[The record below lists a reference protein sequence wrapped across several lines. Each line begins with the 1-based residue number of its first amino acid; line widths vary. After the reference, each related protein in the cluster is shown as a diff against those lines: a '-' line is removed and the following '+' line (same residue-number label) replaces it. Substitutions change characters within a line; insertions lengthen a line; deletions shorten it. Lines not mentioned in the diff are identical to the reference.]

1 MLARASNASYSYVF
15 SLILLTIV
23 VLGFGARAIFFPEY
37 WPPVRSTLIVHI
49 LVTGGWFIL
58 TVYQANLVRERKMK
72 QHMALGRYGVVFAI
86 LVVLTGTLMI
96 VELNS
101 RDFSW
106 LQVASN
112 SVNMVT
118 FTIFFGAAIA
128 WRRDGRAHKRM
139 ILFASLALM
148 SPAIARLLQVLGAE
162 VLTHPIWLLLCVT
175 VAAFDI
181 RSEARVTRATWFGL
195 FISLLGFGAFAVAAV
210 STAGSAN
217 AQAVKAGSLSDPNGY
232 TGRIRLIRFLD
243 EPDGY
248 CIDVPGGGD
257 RVLLNMPAIAHTCH
271 FDPLP
276 DQVFSFNAEGLG
288 RIVWAGKNEPACL
301 TAQGLLDGEGFL
313 FMPCGDPTTQTFSY
327 ETGGALRIA
336 DSELCLSVERTGPS
350 FRETLGETQD
360 AYGRG
365 RPVNPQYTHLA
376 RALTLAPCGV
386 GDPSMQRWQAL
397 DE

>member
-1 MLARASNASYSYVF
+1 MPPATSHITFAYAF
-15 SLILLTIV
+15 SILLLILV
-23 VLGFGARAIFFPEY
+23 VLGFGARAILLPEY
-37 WPPVRSTLIVHI
+37 WPPVRATLIIHI

-58 TVYQANLVRERKMK
+58 AVFQANLVREKNIK
-72 QHMALGRYGVVFAI
+72 QHMAFGRYGVVLAV
-86 LVVLTGTLMI
+86 LVVFTGTLMI
-96 VELNS
+96 FELNL
-101 RDFSW
+101 REFSW

-118 FTIFFGAAIA
+118 FAIFFGAAIL

-148 SPAIARLLQVLGAE
+148 SPAIARLMQPLGAE
-162 VLTHPIWLLLCVT
+162 VLTHPIWLLLCVA
-175 VAAFDI
+175 VAAFDL

-195 FISLLGFGAFAVAAV
+195 LISLLGFGVFGAAAV
-210 STAGSAN
+210 LTAGSAN
-217 AQAVKAGSLSDPNGY
+217 AQAIDAGPLSDPNGY
-232 TGRIRLIRFLD
+232 TGRIRLVRFLD

-276 DQVFSFNAEGLG
+276 DQVFSFNTDGQG
-288 RIVWAGKNEPACL
+288 RIVWAGKDEQVCL
-301 TAQGLLDGEGFL
+301 TAQGVRDGEGFL
-313 FMPCGDPTTQTFSY
+313 FASCGDPSAQTFSF
-327 ETGGALRIA
+327 ERGGALMLA
-336 DSELCLSVERTGPS
+336 DSDLCLSVERTGPS
-350 FRETLGETQD
+350 FRETLGDGQD

-376 RALTLAPCGV
+376 RALILAPCGV
-386 GDPSMQRWQAL
+386 GDPSMQRWQAY